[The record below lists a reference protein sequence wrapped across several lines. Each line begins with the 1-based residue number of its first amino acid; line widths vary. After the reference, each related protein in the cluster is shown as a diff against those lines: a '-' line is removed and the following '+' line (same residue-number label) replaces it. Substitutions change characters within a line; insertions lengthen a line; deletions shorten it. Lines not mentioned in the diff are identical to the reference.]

1 MLLGEMVGPDGLEL
15 RSGQSRHILVDVEG
29 VADRTAAI
37 SRGSIQ
43 LAEMTGRFR
52 DGDPDGSEESLQTLR
67 GRDFRGASGQ
77 NRILQAKMAVQMV
90 GRHGRQAVGRGVGAR
105 KRKDEPPLALAL
117 NAASLERHIFERQG
131 HAENTERAE
140 KRIKREGGWVS
151 TVLGKG

>member
-15 RSGQSRHILVDVEG
+15 RSGQSWHILVDVEG

-43 LAEMTGRFR
+43 LAEMAGRFR

-67 GRDFRGASGQ
+67 RRDFRGQ

-117 NAASLERHIFERQG
+117 NAASLERHILER
-131 HAENTERAE
+131 
-140 KRIKREGGWVS
+140 
-151 TVLGKG
+151 